1 MGAGARISVLTA
13 VEVFMR
19 GVSVVVGG
27 VALVIAVGGCATSP
41 GAHARWHTGWDKSGM
56 TGEEFERD
64 VRACDREANRV
75 AAMEPGHR
83 AQPPGGARSTAPG
96 PMAAQRQIEHERAYA
111 DCMKSKGYTAT
122 RK

>member
-1 MGAGARISVLTA
+1 
-13 VEVFMR
+13 
-19 GVSVVVGG
+19 
-27 VALVIAVGGCATSP
+27 
-41 GAHARWHTGWDKSGM
+41 M

-64 VRACDREANRV
+64 VRDCDREANRV

-83 AQPPGGARSTAPG
+83 APQQPPGGARSTAPG
-96 PMAAQRQIEHERAYA
+96 PMAGQRQIEHERAYT